1 MHLTTQML
9 EGLRKFDTPQVTAF
23 PENGKDV
30 AKADHG
36 TAGFKGE
43 DRFEAGIGGNY
54 GRTDGLEGV
63 TALLWVVKTEERSIV

>member
-9 EGLRKFDTPQVTAF
+9 EGLRKFDTPEVTAF

-43 DRFEAGIGGNY
+43 
-54 GRTDGLEGV
+54 GR
-63 TALLWVVKTEERSIV
+63 